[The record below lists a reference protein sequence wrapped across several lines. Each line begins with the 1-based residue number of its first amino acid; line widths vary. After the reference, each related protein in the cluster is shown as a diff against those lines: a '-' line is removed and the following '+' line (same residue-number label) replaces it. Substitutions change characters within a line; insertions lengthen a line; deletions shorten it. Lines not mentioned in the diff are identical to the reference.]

1 MVLVL
6 KPGATKQQ
14 MQSIDKKL
22 QKKTSVNTKKYCGII
37 QLKQDP
43 LDIQKQLR
51 DGWQ

>member
-37 QLKQDP
+37 HLKQDF

-51 DGWQ
+51 DEWQ